1 MTALAPLV
9 VKDVLPF
16 YYTITHFSKQTKRN
30 ERRPQIMASLTRI
43 VKNSVQLIKGIQ
55 THRTFS
61 CECDFRKRKC
71 MFFSIYL
78 IIVREH
84 FL

>member
-1 MTALAPLV
+1 
-9 VKDVLPF
+9 
-16 YYTITHFSKQTKRN
+16 
-30 ERRPQIMASLTRI
+30 MASLTRI